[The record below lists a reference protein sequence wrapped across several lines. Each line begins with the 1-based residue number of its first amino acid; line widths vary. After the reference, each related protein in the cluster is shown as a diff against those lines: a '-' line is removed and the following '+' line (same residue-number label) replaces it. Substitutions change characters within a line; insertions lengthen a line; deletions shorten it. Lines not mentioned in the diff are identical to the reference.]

1 MDGTPSGEHRN
12 KWMEQLLENIE
23 TNGNN
28 TFCRTTGVCRL
39 TFKGDYN
46 LDKATN
52 DYNHRWGQ
60 ERK

>member
-28 TFCRTTGVCRL
+28 TFCRT
-39 TFKGDYN
+39 
-46 LDKATN
+46 
-52 DYNHRWGQ
+52 
-60 ERK
+60 